1 MLLPALTRAFR
12 GAASAPPGPAWPDL
26 PARPGL
32 APGSRPAENAG
43 RMSSPIVFGTD
54 GWRGRIGRDL
64 TFGSVAR
71 VVDAAASWTR
81 SAANTDPG
89 DAGTLPL
96 VHDTRFLSKELAA
109 ESASRLAAKG
119 FRVLLSDRPAP
130 TPCASWHVRSRGL
143 RGGLVITA
151 SHNPPEWNGVKYKS
165 WFGGSATAETYAA
178 IAGCADAPLPDRP
191 GGSVE
196 RADLLSPY
204 AAAIASCV
212 DLDAIRRAGLRVLW
226 DAMHGSSG
234 DLLGRILGEGHAT
247 RVTTMRA
254 EVNPSFGGVHPEPIP
269 EHLGATVARLAAE
282 PFDVALA
289 SDGDGDR
296 LGVLAPDGTFVTPHR
311 VLALLA
317 ESLARRGR
325 IRGAIAKTFSTSLL
339 VDRVAARLGVPLH
352 VTPIGFKWIAEKML
366 SGEVGIGGEESGG
379 LGVSFFL
386 PERDGVLSSLL
397 VLEAV
402 ACSGVSFQ
410 ELLGRQDREY
420 GALAYGRR
428 DVRLPMPVLRA
439 FFEGLA
445 AAPPDRR
452 AGAPVTSVETLDGI
466 KLLLDGKGWLLH
478 RLSGTEP
485 ILRVYAEHED
495 PAMVERLLA
504 ETGEALET
512 VQASI
517 RT

>member
-1 MLLPALTRAFR
+1 
-12 GAASAPPGPAWPDL
+12 
-26 PARPGL
+26 
-32 APGSRPAENAG
+32 
-43 RMSSPIVFGTD
+43 MSSPIVFGTD
-54 GWRGRIGRDL
+54 GWRARIGRDL
-64 TFGSVAR
+64 TFESVAR
-71 VVDAAASWTR
+71 VVDAAAFWT
-81 SAANTDPG
+81 SSPANTDPG
-89 DAGTLPL
+89 DARTIPL
-96 VHDTRFLSKELAA
+96 VYDTRFLSRELAA
-109 ESASRLAAKG
+109 ESAARLAAKG

-143 RGGLVITA
+143 RGGVVITA

-165 WFGGSATAETYAA
+165 WFGGSAPAETYAA

-191 GGSVE
+191 GGVVE
-196 RADLLSPY
+196 ETDLLSPY
-204 AAAIASCV
+204 AAAIAACV
-212 DLDAIRRAGLRVLW
+212 DLDAIRRAGLHVLW

-234 DLLGRILGEGHAT
+234 GLLARILGEGHPT
-247 RVTTMRA
+247 RVTTIRS
-254 EVNPSFGGVHPEPIP
+254 EINPSFGGVHPEPIP
-269 EHLGATVARLAAE
+269 EHLGASVARLASE

-325 IRGAIAKTFSTSLL
+325 VGGGIAKTFSTSLL

-386 PERDGVLSSLL
+386 PERDGVLSGLL
-397 VLEAV
+397 LLEAV
-402 ACSGVSFQ
+402 ALSGLSFPGLLRRQ
-410 ELLGRQDREY
+410 EGDY
-420 GALAYGRR
+420 GAFAYGRR
-428 DVRLPMPVLRA
+428 DVRLPMPVLRT
-439 FFEGLA
+439 FVGGLL
-445 AAPPDRR
+445 AAPPGRR
-452 AGAPVTSVETLDGI
+452 AGARVTGVETLDGV

-504 ETGEALET
+504 ETGEALAA